1 MVNDVL
7 LSAEKLEKAAYV
19 LKTVAHPLR
28 LGIVDILRNRD
39 RVSVNEICEILSAEQ
54 SLTSHHLNNLRAG
67 GVLGCSREGKQ
78 VFYFLK
84 HKEVAQIIDCIEQC
98 GNKDFDLK

>member
-1 MVNDVL
+1 MNDIL
-7 LSAEKLEKAAYV
+7 LSTEKLEKAAYI

-39 RVSVNEICEILSAEQ
+39 KVSVNEICQILDSEQ

-67 GVLGCSREGKQ
+67 GLLGFVKEGKQ
-78 VFYFLK
+78 VYYFLK
-84 HKEVAQIIDCIEQC
+84 FKEVSLIIDCIQQC
-98 GNKDFDLK
+98 DTQNFNLK

>member
-1 MVNDVL
+1 MNDIL
-7 LSAEKLEKAAYV
+7 LSAEKLEKAAYI

-39 RVSVNEICEILSAEQ
+39 KVSVNEICQILDSEQ

-67 GVLGCSREGKQ
+67 GLLGFVKEGKQ
-78 VFYFLK
+78 VYYFLK
-84 HKEVAQIIDCIEQC
+84 FKEVSQIIDCIQKCDTE
-98 GNKDFDLK
+98 NFNLK